1 MDEFK
6 NENIEMTPATTLYIP
21 KSSIPNVFNI
31 TLEVYNATPI
41 LKTYAHR
48 AAMYFSYTFIVILSF
63 HDLIYNLIE
72 ILSKSKEI
80 ILLNKDD
87 YNPSLKV

>member
-41 LKTYAHR
+41 LKNIRT
-48 AAMYFSYTFIVILSF
+48 
-63 HDLIYNLIE
+63 
-72 ILSKSKEI
+72 
-80 ILLNKDD
+80 
-87 YNPSLKV
+87 